1 MERWEFIKIVS
12 HLVGRLARRQGDRM
26 KRWLLGYGLLR
37 RTQQCMIVR
46 QQVRVKLGQR
56 LAEASAPVLRDERLS
71 FGREHE
77 G

>member
-1 MERWEFIKIVS
+1 
-12 HLVGRLARRQGDRM
+12 M
-26 KRWLLGYGLLR
+26 KRWLPAYGLLR